1 MSEVV
6 GKYRLEVEGAIASL
20 RKLADTSDQ
29 AAAKAERAAK
39 SMSDS
44 FVKGSDG
51 AKRLDAELKKQP
63 QTLAEME
70 LKLQRLKELLRDDTK
85 IGTEGFKQVTKAI
98 NDTTAAIGKANAS
111 LKETNTVGNGLV
123 STFKSVGAALGVAF
137 GVTQIIAFGKE
148 AVLLAAKAEGVE
160 RAFQR
165 IGSPE
170 LLQGLR
176 DATRGTVTDV
186 VLMQNAV
193 KANNFKI
200 PLDQLAT
207 LFKFAQTRARATGES
222 VDYLVDSI
230 ILGIGRKSIPI
241 LDNLGISAVE
251 LKDKLGDT
259 AKSAAT
265 IGDVAKAVGD
275 IATAELARV
284 GTEADTS
291 SDKLAQMT
299 TAWQNFKTAVGKS
312 AISSGVL
319 NFMKDFIDAQTAGLK
334 MLGGETERT
343 LQIAANA
350 GSVIIGFADDAK
362 LAIEKIAK
370 PLEDEA
376 DNINAIVAGTKL
388 LNDAKKDVIVTTN
401 KLAADERALM
411 LMREQRFKPGLS
423 PAQVERLVNEID
435 KTKEQIALDKVRVN
449 SMKAVV
455 DIYEQYLQK
464 VDKDRGGN
472 GSTNSQI
479 RNIFFLK
486 AAIAE
491 LTTKIE
497 GEGTAIKDIMPLV
510 NQRGKLEEELA
521 RLLGK
526 ETDAQKKLRE
536 QLELTNKLRAQVFT
550 GAEMA
555 DGIPVVTALS
565 STLNGLNA
573 LLKEQQDILNSSP
586 EFSQRYKDASD
597 EIDKLTTKVKDF
609 NDDTIDPALGFP
621 NASASSIDGHPA
633 GDEEECDFDCQI
645 QKFQQYAQA
654 VGNIVQGISDAIAAG
669 HAAELASLDEQ
680 LEHGQIS
687 REQYDKKRRD
697 LERKAAIDQKN
708 AAIFQSIINTALAVS
723 SALTIP
729 PPAGYILAGISAAL
743 GAVEIGVIAAQPL
756 PQFEKG
762 GWVDEKTGRIDGRK
776 HAYGGVMIEAEGG
789 EFITNAKQSGKHA
802 DLLAAVNK
810 GIGEKYIAQHYV
822 KPALD
827 RALLNGFSDIGRSAE
842 LNGLTASL
850 KDTNI
855 IHALDRNRHATI
867 RGFEMMA
874 SKLKMNQN
882 KRGGYA

>member
-39 SMSDS
+39 AMSDS

-51 AKRLDAELKKQP
+51 AKRLDAELRKQP

-98 NDTTAAIGKANAS
+98 NDTTAAIGKANAG
-111 LKETNTVGNGLV
+111 LKETNTVGNTLV
-123 STFKSVGAALGVAF
+123 STFKSVGVALGVAF
-137 GVTQIIAFGKE
+137 GVQQIIAFGKE
-148 AVLLAAKAEGVE
+148 AVMLAAKAEGVE
-160 RAFQR
+160 RAFKR

-275 IATAELARV
+275 IATDELARV
-284 GTEADTS
+284 GTEADTAA
-291 SDKLAQMT
+291 DQLAQLT
-299 TAWQNFKTAVGKS
+299 VVWENFKTKVGGFV
-312 AISSGVL
+312 I
-319 NFMKDFIDAQTAGLK
+319 AGLTEFAK
-334 MLGGETERT
+334 GLQLISQDAAAVMRIQDEMAEKTIPQLNEAYEKQSEILAKATKDGLGKNSKELR
-343 LQIAANA
+343 
-350 GSVIIGFADDAK
+350 
-362 LAIEKIAK
+362 
-370 PLEDEA
+370 
-376 DNINAIVAGTKL
+376 DNIILQAEL
-388 LNDAKKDVIVTTN
+388 LKVIGN
-401 KLAADERALM
+401 QI
-411 LMREQRFKPGLS
+411 EQRKNARKSDFGSEAFDLK
-423 PAQVERLVNEID
+423 EIASAMS
-435 KTKEQIALDKVRVN
+435 ALDKERED
-449 SMKAVV
+449 AA
-455 DIYEQYLQK
+455 
-464 VDKDRGGN
+464 
-472 GSTNSQI
+472 NSQI
-479 RNIFFLK
+479 RNPFFLK
-486 AAIAE
+486 AAIDD
-491 LTTKIE
+491 LTESIE
-497 GEGTAIKDIMPLV
+497 SEGIAREAIMPLV
-510 NQRGKLEEELA
+510 KQRIELEEELA

-633 GDEEECDFDCQI
+633 GDEEECDFDCQLK
-645 QKFQQYAQA
+645 KFQQYAQA
-654 VGNIVQGISDAIAAG
+654 VGNIVDGISEAIAAG
-669 HAAELASLDEQ
+669 HAAELASLDER
-680 LEHGQIS
+680 LEKGQIS

-723 SALTIP
+723 SALTIA

-756 PQFEKG
+756 PQFATG
-762 GWVDEKTGRIDGRK
+762 GAVVKETGAIIGRK
-776 HAYGGVMIEAEGG
+776 HKQGGVVIEAEGG
-789 EFITNAKQSGKHA
+789 EFITNAKQSSKHA

-842 LNGLTASL
+842 LNGLTANL
-850 KDTNI
+850 KDSNI